1 MTSPSGRPFVARY
14 KRVSR
19 KSLLANVTIKR
30 NRTIGPKQKRKC
42 KTQKGSGLLG
52 TALRVGK
59 TLLASGAVTKGI
71 SMGSRAI
78 NSDLGKKLIVESI
91 KHVPDLYRY
100 GKERVTNKTS
110 KKDLESDVA
119 NYIAEKVEENLFS

>member
-91 KHVPDLYRY
+91 RHVPDLHRY
-100 GKERVTNKTS
+100 SKERVTNKT
-110 KKDLESDVA
+110 
-119 NYIAEKVEENLFS
+119 